1 MTDNEI
7 IKALVCCMEG
17 TGRTNC
23 ENCPLTNEY
32 CRKELPRLALDLINR
47 QQAEIERLEYCNEVN
62 ISSIG
67 TLHERIKE
75 KDAEIEKWTKELKI
89 TREYMHNNG
98 LEWDL
103 LSYYTRKEE
112 QNA

>member
-7 IKALVCCMEG
+7 IKALKSYKDDIGCMRCG
-17 TGRTNC
+17 VKDNYL
-23 ENCPLTNEY
+23 LTTIKN
-32 CRKELPRLALDLINR
+32 ALDLINR